1 MQAYYFFMNS
11 NRLQLLQEF
20 YNEEPHDPFN
30 VYALAMEY
38 INNDV
43 EQAKFY
49 LDELLAKHPD
59 YLPTYYH
66 AAALYA
72 EMGQKERVK
81 SLYERGI
88 LLSLQQQQTR
98 TYQELQ
104 RAFRAFQDE
113 EDEE

>member
-1 MQAYYFFMNS
+1 MQAYYFFMNI

-20 YNEEPHDPFN
+20 YKEDPQDPFN

-38 INNDV
+38 INNNA
-43 EQAKFY
+43 ERAQFY
-49 LDELLAKHPD
+49 LDELLTNHPD

-72 EMGQKERVK
+72 EIGQKERVQA
-81 SLYERGI
+81 LYERGM